1 MKKLHD
7 RREIVSHLEKDP
19 VLKKLIERYEFP
31 ALKTSENLF
40 FDIIDSIVS
49 QQLSIKAGSTILGR
63 FKNVFNG
70 KAFPNAL
77 DILSTPDEKIR
88 ECGMSFA
95 KIKYIKGIA
104 EAIVQKT
111 LDLQKLYELQ
121 DEGVIEEL
129 TKQKGIGR
137 WTAEMIL
144 IGSLGRMDV
153 FSVGDLGLRTAVSRL
168 YNVKRDD
175 LKKIE
180 SISLMWKPYRT
191 IASRYLWKSLDK

>member
-77 DILSTPDEKIR
+77 DILSTSDEKIR
-88 ECGMSFA
+88 GCGMSFA

-104 EAIVQKT
+104 KAIVQKT

-144 IGSLGRMDV
+144 IGSLGRLDV

-191 IASRYLWKSLDK
+191 IASRYLWKSLEK